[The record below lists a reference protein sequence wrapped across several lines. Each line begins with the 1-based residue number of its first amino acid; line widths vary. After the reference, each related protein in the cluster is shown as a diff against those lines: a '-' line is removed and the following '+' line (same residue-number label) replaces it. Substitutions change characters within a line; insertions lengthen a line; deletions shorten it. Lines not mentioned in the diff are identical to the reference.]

1 MATSTTNDFNLDIA
15 EAAEE
20 AFELAGLEMRT
31 GYDLRT
37 ARRSIDLMM
46 LEWANRGLNLWQV
59 ESGSTTLTAGTATYT
74 LDADTID
81 LLEHNLRTD
90 DGNSNSQSDTELTRV
105 SFSTYAG
112 IPNKLDQGRP
122 NEILINRNAGSTTFT
137 LYPIPDNAQT
147 YKVVWYRLR
156 QIYDAGTP
164 ASNNLDIP
172 KLFLPCLVSGLAYYI
187 AQKNPEAFQRVP
199 FLKQQYEEQWK
210 LAADENRVKAS
221 VRFVPGGY
229 N

>member
-81 LLEHNLRTD
+81 LLEHHLRTD
-90 DGNSNSQSDTELTRV
+90 DGNSDSQSDTELTRV

-112 IPNKLDQGRP
+112 IPNKIDQGRP

-137 LYPIPDNAQT
+137 LYPVPDNAQT

>member
-1 MATSTTNDFNLDIA
+1 MTTATTNNFNLDIA

-37 ARRSIDLMM
+37 ARRSINLMM

-59 ESGSTTLTAGTATYT
+59 ESGSTTLVAGTATYT
-74 LDADTID
+74 LDPDTID
-81 LLEHNLRTD
+81 LLEHHLRTD
-90 DGNSNSQSDTELTRV
+90 DGDSSSQSDTELTRV
-105 SFSTYAG
+105 SFSTYSG
-112 IPNKLDQGRP
+112 IPNKLDEGRP
-122 NEILINRNAGSTTFT
+122 NEILINRNSGSTTFT
-137 LYPIPDNAQT
+137 LYPIPDNSES
-147 YKVVWYRLR
+147 YKVIWYRLR

-164 ASNNLDIP
+164 ASNTIDIP
-172 KLFLPCLVSGLAYYI
+172 KLFLPCLVSGLAFYI
-187 AQKNPEAFQRVP
+187 AQKNPEAMQRVP

>member
-1 MATSTTNDFNLDIA
+1 MATATTNNFNLDIA

-81 LLEHNLRTD
+81 LLEHHLRTD
-90 DGNSNSQSDTELTRV
+90 DGDSNSQSDTELTRV

-112 IPNKLDQGRP
+112 IPNKLDEGRP
-122 NEILINRNAGSTTFT
+122 NEILINRNTSSTTFT
-137 LYPIPDNAQT
+137 LYPIPDSAQT
-147 YKVVWYRLR
+147 YKVIWYRLR

>member
-1 MATSTTNDFNLDIA
+1 MATATTNSFDLDIS

-37 ARRSIDLMM
+37 ARRSINLMM

-59 ESGSTTLTAGTATYT
+59 EEGTTTLIAGQKDYT

-81 LLEHNLRTD
+81 LLEHHLRTD
-90 DGNSNSQSDTELTRV
+90 DGNTSSQSDTSLTRL
-105 SFSTYAG
+105 SFSQYAS
-112 IPNKLDQGRP
+112 IPNKLDTGRP
-122 NEILINRNAGSTTFT
+122 NEILINRNSGTTTFT
-137 LYPIPDNAQT
+137 VYPIPDSAET

-156 QIYDAGTP
+156 QIYDAGAP
-164 ASNNLDIP
+164 ASNTIDIP
-172 KLFLPCLVSGLAYYI
+172 KLFLPSLVAGLAYYI
-187 AQKNPEAFQRVP
+187 AMKNPEATQRVP
-199 FLKQQYEEQWK
+199 FLKQQYEEQYK

-229 N
+229 

>member
-81 LLEHNLRTD
+81 LLEHHLRTD
-90 DGNSNSQSDTELTRV
+90 DGNSDSQSDTELTRV

-137 LYPIPDNAQT
+137 LYPVPDNAQT

>member
-81 LLEHNLRTD
+81 LLEHHLRTD
-90 DGNSNSQSDTELTRV
+90 DGNSDSQSDTELTRV

-112 IPNKLDQGRP
+112 IPNKLDEGRP
-122 NEILINRNAGSTTFT
+122 NEILINRNTSSTTFT
-137 LYPIPDNAQT
+137 LYPIPDSAQT
-147 YKVVWYRLR
+147 YKVIWYRLR

>member
-1 MATSTTNDFNLDIA
+1 MATATTNSFDLDIA

-37 ARRSIDLMM
+37 ARRSINLMM

-59 ESGSTTLTAGTATYT
+59 EEGTTTLIAGQKDYT

-81 LLEHNLRTD
+81 LLEHHLRTD
-90 DGNSNSQSDTELTRV
+90 DGNTSSQSDTSLTRL
-105 SFSTYAG
+105 SFSQYAS
-112 IPNKLDQGRP
+112 IPNKLDTGRP
-122 NEILINRNAGSTTFT
+122 NEILINRNSGTTTFT
-137 LYPIPDNAQT
+137 VYPIPDSAET

-156 QIYDAGTP
+156 QIYDAGAP
-164 ASNNLDIP
+164 ASNTIDIP
-172 KLFLPCLVSGLAYYI
+172 KLFLPSLVAGLAYYI
-187 AQKNPEAFQRVP
+187 AMKNPEATQRVP
-199 FLKQQYEEQWK
+199 FLKQQYEEQYK

-221 VRFVPGGY
+221 VRFIPGGY
-229 N
+229 

>member
-1 MATSTTNDFNLDIA
+1 MATATTNSFDLDIA

-37 ARRSIDLMM
+37 ARRSINLMM

-59 ESGSTTLTAGTATYT
+59 ESGDTTLTAGTSTYT
-74 LDADTID
+74 LEGDTID
-81 LLEHNLRTD
+81 LLEHHLRTN
-90 DGNSNSQSDTELTRV
+90 DGESNSQSDTALTRI
-105 SFSTYAG
+105 SFSQYSDV
-112 IPNKLDQGRP
+112 PNKLDEGRP
-122 NEILINRNAGSTTFT
+122 NEILVNRNSGTTTFT
-137 LYPIPDNAQT
+137 LYPIPDSSET

-156 QIYDAGTP
+156 QIYDAGNP
-164 ASNNLDIP
+164 ASNTIDIP
-172 KLFLPCLVSGLAYYI
+172 KVFLPCLVAGLAYYL
-187 AQKNPEAFQRVP
+187 AMKNPEASQRIP

-210 LAADENRVKAS
+210 LASEENRVKAA

-229 N
+229 

>member
-1 MATSTTNDFNLDIA
+1 MAIATTNNFNLDIA

-37 ARRSIDLMM
+37 ARRSINLMM

-59 ESGSTTLTAGTATYT
+59 EQGSTTLTSGTATYS
-74 LDADTID
+74 LDDDTID
-81 LLEHNLRTD
+81 LLEHHLRTD
-90 DGNSNSQSDTELTRV
+90 DGNSSSQTDTELTRV
-105 SFSTYAG
+105 SFAQYAG
-112 IPNKLDQGRP
+112 IPNKLDTGRP
-122 NEILINRNAGSTTFT
+122 NEILINRDTSTVSFT
-137 LYPIPDNAQT
+137 LYPIPDSTQS
-147 YKVVWYRLR
+147 YKVNWYRLR

-172 KLFLPCLVSGLAYYI
+172 KLFLPCLVSGLAYYV

-199 FLKQQYEEQWK
+199 FLKSQYEEQWR
-210 LAADENRVKAS
+210 LAADENRVKAA

>member
-37 ARRSIDLMM
+37 ARRSINLMM

-59 ESGSTTLTAGTATYT
+59 ESGSTTLTAGTTTYT

-81 LLEHNLRTD
+81 LLEHHLRTD
-90 DGNSNSQSDTELTRV
+90 DGNSDSQSDTELTRV

-137 LYPIPDNAQT
+137 LYPVPDNAQT

>member
-1 MATSTTNDFNLDIA
+1 MATATTNNFNLDIA

-37 ARRSIDLMM
+37 ARRSINLMM

-59 ESGSTTLTAGTATYT
+59 ESGSTTLTAGTATYS
-74 LDADTID
+74 LDPDTID
-81 LLEHNLRTD
+81 LLEHHLRTS
-90 DGNSNSQSDTELTRV
+90 DGNSSSQSDTELTRV

-112 IPNKLDQGRP
+112 IPNKLDEGRP
-122 NEILINRNAGSTTFT
+122 NEILINRNTSTTTFT
-137 LYPIPDNAQT
+137 LYPIPDNT
-147 YKVVWYRLR
+147 TSYKVIWYRLR

-164 ASNNLDIP
+164 ASNNIDIP
-172 KLFLPCLVSGLAYYI
+172 KLFLPCLVSGLAFYL
-187 AQKNPEAFQRVP
+187 AQKNPEAMQRVP
-199 FLKQQYEEQWK
+199 FLKQQYEEQWI
-210 LAADENRVKAS
+210 LASSENRVKAS

-229 N
+229 

>member
-1 MATSTTNDFNLDIA
+1 MATATTNNFNLDIA

-37 ARRSIDLMM
+37 ARRSINLMM

-59 ESGSTTLTAGTATYT
+59 ESGSTTLTAGTATYS
-74 LDADTID
+74 LDPDTID
-81 LLEHNLRTD
+81 LLEHHLRTS
-90 DGNSNSQSDTELTRV
+90 DGNSSSQSDTELTRV

-112 IPNKLDQGRP
+112 IPNKLDEGRP
-122 NEILINRNAGSTTFT
+122 NEILINRNTSTTTFT
-137 LYPIPDNAQT
+137 LYPIPDNT
-147 YKVVWYRLR
+147 TSYKVIWYRLR

-164 ASNNLDIP
+164 ASNNIDIP
-172 KLFLPCLVSGLAYYI
+172 KLFLPCLVSGLAFYI
-187 AQKNPEAFQRVP
+187 AQKNPEAMQRVP
-199 FLKQQYEEQWK
+199 FLKQQYEEQWI
-210 LAADENRVKAS
+210 LASSENRVKAS

-229 N
+229 

>member
-1 MATSTTNDFNLDIA
+1 MATSTTNNFNLDIA

-81 LLEHNLRTD
+81 LLEHHLRTD

-122 NEILINRNAGSTTFT
+122 NEILINRNTSSTTFT

-147 YKVVWYRLR
+147 YKVTWYRLR

-172 KLFLPCLVSGLAYYI
+172 KLFLP
-187 AQKNPEAFQRVP
+187 
-199 FLKQQYEEQWK
+199 FL
-210 LAADENRVKAS
+210 L
-221 VRFVPGGY
+221 
-229 N
+229 

>member
-81 LLEHNLRTD
+81 LLEHHLRTD
-90 DGNSNSQSDTELTRV
+90 DGNNDSQSDTELTRV

-137 LYPIPDNAQT
+137 LYPIPDNTQT

-156 QIYDAGTP
+156 QIYDAGKP

>member
-81 LLEHNLRTD
+81 LLEHHLRTD
-90 DGNSNSQSDTELTRV
+90 DGNSDSQSDTELTRV

-199 FLKQQYEEQWK
+199 VLKQQYEEQWK

>member
-1 MATSTTNDFNLDIA
+1 MATATTNSFDLDIS

-37 ARRSIDLMM
+37 ARGSINLMM

-59 ESGSTTLTAGTATYT
+59 EEGTTTLIAGQKDYT

-81 LLEHNLRTD
+81 LLEHHLRTD
-90 DGNSNSQSDTELTRV
+90 DGNTSSQSDTSLTRL
-105 SFSTYAG
+105 SFSQYAS
-112 IPNKLDQGRP
+112 IPNKLDTGRP
-122 NEILINRNAGSTTFT
+122 NEILINRNSGTTTFSV
-137 LYPIPDNAQT
+137 YPIPDSTET

-164 ASNNLDIP
+164 ASNTIDIP
-172 KLFLPCLVSGLAYYI
+172 KLFLPCLVAGLAYYI
-187 AQKNPEAFQRVP
+187 AMKNPEAIQRVP

-229 N
+229 